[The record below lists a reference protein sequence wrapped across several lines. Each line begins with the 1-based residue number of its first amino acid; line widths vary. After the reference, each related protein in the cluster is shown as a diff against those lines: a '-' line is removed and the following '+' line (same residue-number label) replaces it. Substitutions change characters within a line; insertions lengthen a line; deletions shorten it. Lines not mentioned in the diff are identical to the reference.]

1 MRTRGMARRR
11 EGTKVRRDS
20 ANAGVPLLCQ
30 QRYGAVGASAGARI
44 PSRTHRRANPFPL
57 STALTRAAIF
67 TLIPIALVCGT
78 GLQQTPS
85 SDEPPPTIESLLR
98 DVEIDPRD
106 VGIHAN
112 DLAFLVGT
120 RPRSELTQLL
130 MTEPLRADGLGHV
143 IAQLLLYNP
152 DAEEEAD
159 RRSIIDI
166 LGSVSRLN
174 TRVVR
179 RGLIGDPLEKHKK
192 AAEEKDALQKA
203 LRACGAAQLPT
214 TQLNALPDSV
224 QQAAALL
231 LLTAADSAKWIEQS
245 WAAADEAF
253 WARVEREL
261 REPLKTGAE
270 EEQEEEDLDE
280 LGFAHQYKRA
290 VESFP
295 TQWVMVAAQNMLLA
309 VEHAQQV
316 LGEDDKLEQARFDL
330 RIQTD
335 LGWVALADSR
345 RHEHEYGGP
354 VLLIIDVGGDDKYA
368 NAGANADRRHPV
380 SVAIDL
386 AGGDNYQAAHDAVGS
401 FGAGVLGVGILCDLG
416 GNDRYDGQRRS
427 QGAGEFGVGVLIDS
441 AGNDSY
447 IAVQSAQASATAGYG
462 LLIDRAGDD
471 RYESFVFSQ
480 AFAGPNASA
489 ALIDVAGHD
498 HYMAND
504 SDIRFPSSQD
514 KEHNSSMS
522 QAAASGWRAD
532 YTDGESVNGGV
543 AVLLDADGDDKYS
556 CGVFGQGVGYWYGAG
571 LLIDLA
577 GNDRYRGH
585 WHVQGVSTHFA
596 AGLLLDRG
604 GDDEY
609 VANQNMAQGAGHD
622 VGVGVL
628 IDDAG
633 HDTYVA
639 PTLSLGASNAAGVG
653 LFIDKAGDDEYRT
666 PASACLGWVNKNRAY
681 RALFRSYGLFFDL
694 SGRDTYA
701 GHGNE
706 PGRKEARD
714 GKSWTT
720 PPDKDAPVPYM
731 FGFAFD
737 VYARD

>member
-1 MRTRGMARRR
+1 MRTQGRGECGRPARERTDR
-11 EGTKVRRDS
+11 PRGQGT
-20 ANAGVPLLCQ
+20 GVPLLCQ
-30 QRYGAVGASAGARI
+30 SAGARI
-44 PSRTHRRANPFPL
+44 FSRTHLCVKRFPR
-57 STALTRAAIF
+57 SVALARVAIF
-67 TLIPIALVCGT
+67 TLIAVALVCAT
-78 GLQQTPS
+78 GLQWASTT
-85 SDEPPPTIESLLR
+85 DEPPPTVDSLLR
-98 DVEIDPRD
+98 DVEVDPRD

-143 IAQLLLYNP
+143 IGQLLLYNP
-152 DAEEEAD
+152 DAEEETE
-159 RRSIIDI
+159 RRTTIDI
-166 LGSVSRLN
+166 LGSLSRFN

-192 AAEEKDALQKA
+192 TAEEKDALQKA
-203 LRACGAAQLPT
+203 LRACGAARLPT

-224 QQAAALL
+224 QQAAAVLL
-231 LLTAADSAKWIEQS
+231 LAAADSAKWIEQS
-245 WAAADEAF
+245 RAAADEAF
-253 WARVEREL
+253 WARVEKEL
-261 REPLKTGAE
+261 REPLKTAE
-270 EEQEEEDLDE
+270 EDEQEEENLDE
-280 LGFAHQYKRA
+280 LGFTRQYKRA
-290 VESFP
+290 VESFS

-309 VEHAQQV
+309 VEQARQV
-316 LGEDDKLEQARFDL
+316 LGEDDELEQARFDL
-330 RIQTD
+330 RIQTN
-335 LGWVALADSR
+335 LGWVALTDSR
-345 RHEHEYGGP
+345 RHEHEYRGP
-354 VLLIIDVGGDDKYA
+354 VLLIIDAGGDDKYA

-380 SVAIDL
+380 SIAIDL
-386 AGGDNYQAAHDAVGS
+386 AGGDNYRAAHNAVGS
-401 FGAGVLGVGILCDLG
+401 FGAGVLGVGILCDAG

-471 RYESFVFSQ
+471 RYESFRFSQ
-480 AFAGPNASA
+480 AFAGPNAAA

-504 SDIRFPSSQD
+504 SDIRFPSAQNKD
-514 KEHNSSMS
+514 HNNSMS

-532 YTDGESVNGGV
+532 FTDGESVNGGV

-585 WHVQGVSTHFA
+585 WYVQGASAHFA

-622 VGVGVL
+622 VGIGVL
-628 IDDAG
+628 IDDDG
-633 HDTYVA
+633 HDTYEA
-639 PTLSLGASNAAGVG
+639 PTLSLGASSGAGLG

-666 PASACLGWVNKNRAY
+666 PGSACLGWVNKTKAY

-694 SGRDTYA
+694 AGKDTYA
-701 GHGNE
+701 GHGDKA
-706 PGRKEARD
+706 GRKKARD

-720 PPDKDAPVPYM
+720 PPDKDAPAPYM

>member
-1 MRTRGMARRR
+1 MTREGRRDGGTKARRQH
-11 EGTKVRRDS
+11 GLAVCDS
-20 ANAGVPLLCQ
+20 T
-30 QRYGAVGASAGARI
+30 GARI
-44 PSRTHRRANPFPL
+44 LSRTHLCVKPFPR
-57 STALTRAAIF
+57 SVALARVAIF
-67 TLIPIALVCGT
+67 ALIAVALVCGT
-78 GLQQTPS
+78 GLQWASTT
-85 SDEPPPTIESLLR
+85 DEPPPTVESLLR
-98 DVEIDPRD
+98 DVEVDPRD

-130 MTEPLRADGLGHV
+130 MTEPLRADGLGRV
-143 IAQLLLYNP
+143 IGQLLLYNP
-152 DAEEEAD
+152 DAEEEAE
-159 RRSIIDI
+159 RRTVLDI
-166 LGSVSRLN
+166 LASISRFN
-174 TRVVR
+174 TGVVH

-192 AAEEKDALQKA
+192 TAEEKDALQKA
-203 LRACGAAQLPT
+203 LRACGAARLPT
-214 TQLNALPDSV
+214 TQLNALPESV
-224 QQAAALL
+224 QQAAAVL
-231 LLTAADSAKWIEQS
+231 LLTAADSTKWIEQS
-245 WAAADEAF
+245 RAAADEAF
-253 WARVEREL
+253 WARVEKEL
-261 REPLKTGAE
+261 REPLKTGKE

-280 LGFAHQYKRA
+280 LGFTRQYKRA
-290 VESFP
+290 VESFS

-309 VEHAQQV
+309 VEHARQV
-316 LGEDDKLEQARFDL
+316 LGEDDELKQARFDL
-330 RIQTD
+330 RIQTN
-335 LGWVALADSR
+335 LGWVALTDSR
-345 RHEHEYGGP
+345 RHEHDYRGP

-380 SVAIDL
+380 SIAIDL
-386 AGGDNYQAAHDAVGS
+386 AGGDNYQAAGDAVGS
-401 FGAGVLGVGILCDLG
+401 FGAGVLGVGILWDAD

-471 RYESFVFSQ
+471 RYESFRFSQ
-480 AFAGPNASA
+480 AFAGPNAAA

-504 SDIRFPSSQD
+504 SDIRFPSAQNKD
-514 KEHNSSMS
+514 HNNSMS

-532 YTDGESVNGGV
+532 FTDGESVNGGV
-543 AVLLDADGDDKYS
+543 AVLLDADGDDRYN

-585 WHVQGVSTHFA
+585 WYVQGASAHFA
-596 AGLLLDRG
+596 AGLLFDRG

-609 VANQNMAQGAGHD
+609 IANQNMAQGAGHD
-622 VGVGVL
+622 VGIGVL

-633 HDTYVA
+633 HDTYDA
-639 PTLSLGASNAAGVG
+639 PTLSLGASSGAGFG

-666 PASACLGWVNKNRAY
+666 PGSDCLGWVNKNKAY

-694 SGRDTYA
+694 AGKDTYT

-706 PGRKEARD
+706 PGRKKARD

-720 PPDKDAPVPYM
+720 PPDKDALVPYM